1 MFKAFRFLAGTF
13 TSSDINKYPTTLSKK
28 WAFISGVIALLV
40 SIPILAVLSSF
51 FVSSGEIWSHLAET
65 VLSDYIS
72 NSLLLIIGVSA
83 GVVLTGVSLA
93 WIITMC
99 SFPGQKYFE
108 WAAVLPFSIPAY
120 LLAYIY
126 TDFLGTTGTLQTAL
140 RSTFE
145 LGVNDYFFP
154 EIRSV
159 WGAILIMILAFYPY
173 VYMLARSAFLNQSVS
188 LFEASRIMG
197 YNSTQSFFKVALPLA
212 RPGIAAG
219 LALALMETL
228 NDFGTVQY
236 FGVQTFTTGIYRTWF
251 GLGERPAAAQL
262 AGFLLLFI
270 IALILLE
277 RWSRSKIKDQ
287 TNATNR
293 FKRIQR
299 FDLKG
304 LKAFGAFLIC
314 SVPVLLGFVLPVIIL
329 LSMFFNNLDSVN
341 ARFILYTL
349 NTLSVAAIAGL
360 ITISVAL
367 LMAYSS
373 RLNPSK
379 IIKGLNQFGALG
391 YAIPGSVIAVGVL
404 IPFGWIDN
412 TIDSFAR
419 SNFDISTGLLLSG
432 TLFAMIFAYVV
443 RFLSVSY
450 NGINSSLQ
458 KISPNIDEASRGM
471 GYSFSQILSKVHIP
485 ILSGGLLSAFLLV
498 FVDVMKELPATI
510 IIRPFNFDTLAIQVY
525 RLASD
530 ERLGESA
537 GAALAIVLAGI
548 IPVIL
553 LSKTI
558 TKSRKTEKNNLQG

>member
-1 MFKAFRFLAGTF
+1 MFKALRFLAGTF
-13 TSSDINKYPTTLSKK
+13 TSSESNKYPTTLSKK
-28 WAFISGVIALLV
+28 WAVVSGIIAVLV
-40 SIPILAVLSSF
+40 SIPILSVLSSF
-51 FVSSGEIWSHLAET
+51 FVSSGEIWSHLAST
-65 VLSDYIS
+65 VLGDYIT
-72 NSLLLIIGVSA
+72 NSLLLIVGVSS
-83 GVVLTGVSLA
+83 GVVLLGVTLA

-126 TDFLGTTGTLQTAL
+126 TDFFGITGTLQTAI
-140 RSTFE
+140 RSTFD
-145 LGVNDYFFP
+145 LGIGEFVLP
-154 EIRSV
+154 EIRSL
-159 WGAILIMILAFYPY
+159 WGAIFIMILAFYPY

-197 YNSTQSFFKVALPLA
+197 YTNTQSFFKIALPLA

-270 IALILLE
+270 VVLILLE
-277 RWSRSKIKDQ
+277 RWSRSRIKDQ

-293 FKRIQR
+293 YKRIQK
-299 FDLKG
+299 FDLTGFK
-304 LKAFGAFLIC
+304 KWGAFLVCGI
-314 SVPVLLGFVLPVIIL
+314 PVFLGFILPVVLL
-329 LSMFFNNLDSVN
+329 LSMFFNNIDSVN
-341 ARFILYTL
+341 TRFLLYSL

-360 ITISVAL
+360 ITVSVAL

-379 IIKGLNQFGALG
+379 LVKSLNQFGALG

-404 IPFGWIDN
+404 IPFGWLDN

-419 SNFDISTGLLLSG
+419 SNFQVSTGLLLSG

-458 KISPNIDEASRGM
+458 KISPSVDEASRGM
-471 GYSFSQILSKVHIP
+471 GYSFSEILRKIHIP
-485 ILSGGLLSAFLLV
+485 MLSGGLLSAFLLV

-510 IIRPFNFDTLAIQVY
+510 IIRPFNFDTLAVQVY

-537 GAALAIVLAGI
+537 GAALAIVLVGI

-558 TKSRKTEKNNLQG
+558 TRSRKTEEH

>member
-1 MFKAFRFLAGTF
+1 MFKALRFLAGTF
-13 TSSDINKYPTTLSKK
+13 TSTVSNKYPTTLSKK
-28 WAFISGVIALLV
+28 WAVVSGIIALLV
-40 SIPILAVLSSF
+40 SIPILSVLSSF
-51 FVSSGEIWSHLAET
+51 FISSGEIWSHLAST
-65 VLSDYIS
+65 VLGDYII
-72 NSLLLIIGVSA
+72 NSLLLILGVSS
-83 GVVLTGVSLA
+83 GVVILGVTLA

-99 SFPGQKYFE
+99 KFPGQKYFE

-126 TDFLGTTGTLQTAL
+126 TDFFGITGTLQTAI
-140 RSTFE
+140 RSTFD
-145 LGVNDYFFP
+145 LGISEFVLP
-154 EIRSV
+154 EIRSL
-159 WGAILIMILAFYPY
+159 WGAVLIMILAFYPY

-197 YNSTQSFFKVALPLA
+197 HTNTQSFFKIALPLA

-270 IALILLE
+270 VVLILLE

-287 TNATNR
+287 TNVTNR
-293 FKRIQR
+293 FKRIQK
-299 FDLKG
+299 FDLSGFK
-304 LKAFGAFLIC
+304 KWGAFLVCATPVFLGFIL
-314 SVPVLLGFVLPVIIL
+314 PVLLL
-329 LSMFFNNLDSVN
+329 LSMFFNNMDSVN
-341 ARFILYTL
+341 TRFLLYSL

-360 ITISVAL
+360 ITVSVAL

-373 RLNPSK
+373 RLNPSNLV
-379 IIKGLNQFGALG
+379 KGLNQFGALG

-404 IPFGWIDN
+404 IPFGWLDN

-419 SNFDISTGLLLSG
+419 SNFQVSTGLLLSG

-458 KISPNIDEASRGM
+458 KISPSVDEASGGM
-471 GYSFSQILSKVHIP
+471 GYSFSQILRKIHIP
-485 ILSGGLLSAFLLV
+485 MLSGGLLSAFLLV

-510 IIRPFNFDTLAIQVY
+510 IIRPFNFDTLAVQVY

-537 GAALAIVLAGI
+537 GAALAIVLVGI

-558 TKSRKTEKNNLQG
+558 TRSRKIEDH

>member
-1 MFKAFRFLAGTF
+1 MINVFRFLAGTF
-13 TSSDINKYPTTLSKK
+13 TSSQNVKYPTTLSKK
-28 WAFISGVIALLV
+28 WAWISGIIAVLV

-51 FVSSGEIWSHLAET
+51 FVSSGEIWNHLATT
-65 VLSDYIS
+65 VLGDYVT
-72 NSLLLIIGVSA
+72 NSFFLIIGVSI
-83 GVVLTGVSLA
+83 GVILTGVSLA

-120 LLAYIY
+120 LLAYLY
-126 TDFLGTTGTLQTAL
+126 TDFLGTTGSLQTAF
-140 RSTFE
+140 RSAFE
-145 LGVNDYFFP
+145 LGVGDYFFP

-159 WGAILIMILAFYPY
+159 WGAIIILVLAFYPY

-197 YNSTQSFFKVALPLA
+197 YSTTQSFFKISLPLA

-287 TNATNR
+287 TSATNR
-293 FKRIQR
+293 YKKIQR
-299 FDLKG
+299 FNLKG
-304 LKAFGAFLIC
+304 MRAWGAFLLC
-314 SVPVLLGFVLPVIIL
+314 SVPVLLGFILPVIL
-329 LSMFFNNLDSVN
+329 LLFMFFNNLNSVN
-341 ARFILYTL
+341 TRFLLYAF
-349 NTLSVAAIAGL
+349 NTLSVATIAGL
-360 ITISVAL
+360 ITVSVAL

-379 IIKGLNQFGALG
+379 FVKSLNQFGALG

-412 TIDSFAR
+412 TIDSFSR
-419 SNFDISTGLLLSG
+419 SNFDISTGLILSG
-432 TLFAMIFAYVV
+432 TLFALIFAYVV

-450 NGINSSLQ
+450 NGVNSSLQ
-458 KISPNIDEASRGM
+458 NISTNIDEASRGL
-471 GYSFSQILSKVHIP
+471 GYSFSEILRKVHIP
-485 ILSGGLLSAFLLV
+485 ILSSGLLSAFLLV

-510 IIRPFNFDTLAIQVY
+510 IIRPFNFDTLAVQVY

-537 GAALAIVLAGI
+537 GAALAIVLVGI

-558 TKSRKTEKNNLQG
+558 TRSRKTEKL

>member
-1 MFKAFRFLAGTF
+1 MFKAPRFLAGTF
-13 TSSDINKYPTTLSKK
+13 TSSDSNRYPTTLSKK
-28 WAFISGVIALLV
+28 WASISGIIAILV
-40 SIPILAVLSSF
+40 SIPILSVLSSF
-51 FVSSGEIWSHLAET
+51 FISSGEIWRHLAST
-65 VLSDYIS
+65 VLGDYIT
-72 NSLLLIIGVSA
+72 NSLLLIVGVSS
-83 GVVLTGVSLA
+83 GVVLLGVALA

-99 SFPGQKYFE
+99 NFPGQKYFE

-126 TDFLGTTGTLQTAL
+126 TDFFGITGTLQTAV
-140 RSTFE
+140 RSTFD
-145 LGVNDYFFP
+145 LGISEFVLP
-154 EIRSV
+154 E
-159 WGAILIMILAFYPY
+159 MILAFYPY

-197 YNSTQSFFKVALPLA
+197 YTTTQSFFKIALPLA

-270 IALILLE
+270 IVLILLE
-277 RWSRSKIKDQ
+277 RWSRSRIKDQ
-287 TNATNR
+287 TSATNR
-293 FKRIQR
+293 FKRIQK
-299 FDLKG
+299 FNLTG
-304 LKAFGAFLIC
+304 LKKWGAFFLCALPVFFGFIL
-314 SVPVLLGFVLPVIIL
+314 PVLLL

-341 ARFILYTL
+341 TRFLLYSL

-360 ITISVAL
+360 ITVAVAL

-379 IIKGLNQFGALG
+379 LVKGLNQFGALG

-404 IPFGWIDN
+404 IPFGWLDN

-419 SNFDISTGLLLSG
+419 SNFQVSTGLLLSG

-458 KISPNIDEASRGM
+458 KISPSVDEASRGM
-471 GYSFSQILSKVHIP
+471 GYSFSEILRKIHIP
-485 ILSGGLLSAFLLV
+485 MLSGGLLSAFLLEIGRAHV
-498 FVDVMKELPATI
+498 
-510 IIRPFNFDTLAIQVY
+510 
-525 RLASD
+525 
-530 ERLGESA
+530 
-537 GAALAIVLAGI
+537 
-548 IPVIL
+548 
-553 LSKTI
+553 
-558 TKSRKTEKNNLQG
+558 

>member
-1 MFKAFRFLAGTF
+1 MSKAFQFLAGTF
-13 TSSDINKYPTTLSKK
+13 TSSKKTKYPVTLSKK
-28 WAFISGVIALLV
+28 WAVISGIIALFV
-40 SIPILAVLSSF
+40 SIPIITVLSSF

-72 NSLLLIIGVSA
+72 NSLILIIGVSF
-83 GVVLTGVSLA
+83 GVITTGVSLA

-99 SFPGQKYFE
+99 NFPGQKYFE

-126 TDFLGTTGTLQTAL
+126 TDFLGITGTFQTAI
-140 RSTFE
+140 RSGFD
-145 LGVNDYFFP
+145 LSIGDYFFP
-154 EIRSV
+154 EIRSI
-159 WGAILIMILAFYPY
+159 WGAILIMVLAFYPY

-197 YNSTQSFFKVALPLA
+197 YTSTQSFFKVALPLA

-277 RWSRSKIKDQ
+277 RWSRSKINDQ
-287 TNATNR
+287 ANATNR

-299 FDLKG
+299 FELTGFK
-304 LKAFGAFLIC
+304 KWGASIVCFL
-314 SVPVLLGFVLPVIIL
+314 PVSLGFLLPVALLIL
-329 LSMFFNNLDSVN
+329 MFFNNIESIN
-341 ARFILYTL
+341 TRFILYSL
-349 NTLSVAAIAGL
+349 NTISVAAIAGI
-360 ITISVAL
+360 ITVSIAL

-379 IIKGLNQFGALG
+379 LIKGLNQFGALG

-404 IPFGWIDN
+404 IPFGWLDN

-419 SNFDISTGLLLSG
+419 ENFALSTGLILSG

-458 KISPNIDEASRGM
+458 NISPNIDEASRSM
-471 GYSFSQILSKVHIP
+471 GYSFSQILRKIHTP
-485 ILSGGLLSAFLLV
+485 ILSGSLLSAFLLV

-510 IIRPFNFDTLAIQVY
+510 IIRPFNFDTLAVQVY

-537 GAALAIVLAGI
+537 GAALAIVLVGI

-558 TKSRKTEKNNLQG
+558 TRSRKSITNKN

>member
-126 TDFLGTTGTLQTAL
+126 TDFLGTTGTLQTTL
-140 RSTFE
+140 RSTLE

-510 IIRPFNFDTLAIQVY
+510 IIRPFNFDTLAVQVY

-558 TKSRKTEKNNLQG
+558 TKSRKTEKN

>member
-1 MFKAFRFLAGTF
+1 MFKALRFLAGTF
-13 TSSDINKYPTTLSKK
+13 TSSDSNRYPTTLSKK
-28 WAFISGVIALLV
+28 WASISGIIAILV
-40 SIPILAVLSSF
+40 SIPILSVLSSF
-51 FVSSGEIWSHLAET
+51 FISSGEIWRHLAST
-65 VLSDYIS
+65 VLGDYIT
-72 NSLLLIIGVSA
+72 NSLLLIVGVSS
-83 GVVLTGVSLA
+83 GVVILGVALA

-99 SFPGQKYFE
+99 NFPGQKYFE
-108 WAAVLPFSIPAY
+108 GAAVLPFSIPAY

-126 TDFLGTTGTLQTAL
+126 TDFFGITGTLQTAV
-140 RSTFE
+140 RSSFD
-145 LGVNDYFFP
+145 LGISEFVLP
-154 EIRSV
+154 EIRSI
-159 WGAILIMILAFYPY
+159 WGAIFIMILAFYPY

-197 YNSTQSFFKVALPLA
+197 YTTTQSFFKIALPLA

-270 IALILLE
+270 IVLILLE
-277 RWSRSKIKDQ
+277 RWSRSRIKDQ
-287 TNATNR
+287 TSATNR
-293 FKRIQR
+293 FKRIQK
-299 FDLKG
+299 FNLTG
-304 LKAFGAFLIC
+304 LKKWGAFFLCALPVFFGFIL
-314 SVPVLLGFVLPVIIL
+314 PVLLL
-329 LSMFFNNLDSVN
+329 LSMFFNNSDSVN
-341 ARFILYTL
+341 TRFLLYSL

-360 ITISVAL
+360 ITVAVAL

-379 IIKGLNQFGALG
+379 LVKGLNQFGALG

-404 IPFGWIDN
+404 IPFGWLDN

-419 SNFDISTGLLLSG
+419 SNFQVSTGLLLSG

-458 KISPNIDEASRGM
+458 KISPSVDEASRGM
-471 GYSFSQILSKVHIP
+471 GYSFSEILRKIHIP
-485 ILSGGLLSAFLLV
+485 MLSGGLLSAFLLV

-510 IIRPFNFDTLAIQVY
+510 IIRPFNFDTLAVQVY

-530 ERLGESA
+530 ERLSESA
-537 GAALAIVLAGI
+537 GAALAIVLVGI

-558 TKSRKTEKNNLQG
+558 TRSRKTEEH

>member
-219 LALALMETL
+219 LALTLMETL

-314 SVPVLLGFVLPVIIL
+314 SVPVLLGFVLPVVLL

-510 IIRPFNFDTLAIQVY
+510 IIRPFNFDTLAVQVY

-558 TKSRKTEKNNLQG
+558 TKSRKTEKN

>member
-13 TSSDINKYPTTLSKK
+13 TSSDSNKYPITLSKK
-28 WAFISGVIALLV
+28 WAFISGLIALLV

-51 FVSSGEIWSHLAET
+51 FVSSGEIWSHLAQT
-65 VLSDYIS
+65 VLGDYIS
-72 NSLLLIIGVSA
+72 NSLLLIVGVST
-83 GVVLTGVSLA
+83 GVILTGVSLA

-126 TDFLGTTGTLQTAL
+126 TDFLGVTGSLQTAL
-140 RSTFE
+140 RSTFG
-145 LGVNDYFFP
+145 LGVGDYFFP
-154 EIRSV
+154 EIRSI

-197 YNSTQSFFKVALPLA
+197 YSTTQSFFKVALPLA

-277 RWSRSKIKDQ
+277 RWSRSRIKDQ

-299 FDLKG
+299 FDLNG

-314 SVPVLLGFVLPVIIL
+314 SIPVVLGFILPVILL

-341 ARFILYTL
+341 ARFILYSL

-379 IIKGLNQFGALG
+379 LIKGLNQFGALG

-404 IPFGWIDN
+404 IPFGWLDN

-419 SNFDISTGLLLSG
+419 SNFDISTGLILSG

-510 IIRPFNFDTLAIQVY
+510 IIRPFNFDTLAVQVY

-537 GAALAIVLAGI
+537 GAALAIVLVGI

-558 TKSRKTEKNNLQG
+558 TKSRKTEKN

>member
-1 MFKAFRFLAGTF
+1 MIKPLSLLTGSFSAIQRKGRSKSLSRKWTIVSAG
-13 TSSDINKYPTTLSKK
+13 
-28 WAFISGVIALLV
+28 IAVLV
-40 SIPILAVLSSF
+40 SIPILTVLSSF
-51 FVSSGEIWSHLAET
+51 FVSSGDIWKHLAST
-65 VLSDYIS
+65 VLGDYVS
-72 NSLLLIIGVSA
+72 NSFVLLIGVST
-83 GVVLTGVSLA
+83 GVVLLGVSLA
-93 WIITMC
+93 WLITMC

-120 LLAYIY
+120 LMAYIY
-126 TDFLGTTGTLQTAL
+126 TDFLGTTGYFQSML
-140 RSTFE
+140 RSTFDLQIGE
-145 LGVNDYFFP
+145 YLFP

-159 WGAILIMILAFYPY
+159 YGAVLIMILAFYPY
-173 VYMLARSAFLNQSVS
+173 VYLLARSAFLNQSTS

-197 YNSTQSFFKVALPLA
+197 YTTTQSFFKVALPLA

-270 IALILLE
+270 IALIILE
-277 RWSRSKIKDQ
+277 RWPRSKIKDQ
-287 TNATNR
+287 TGTTGKT
-293 FKRIQR
+293 KRLQK
-299 FDLKG
+299 FELKG
-304 LKAFGAFLIC
+304 LKAWIVTAFC
-314 SVPVLLGFVLPVIIL
+314 SIPVILGFLLPVGL
-329 LSMFFNNLDSVN
+329 LIKMFFNNLDSVN
-341 ARFILYTL
+341 SRFILYTL
-349 NTLSVAAIAGL
+349 NTLSVAFIAAL
-360 ITISVAL
+360 IIISIAL
-367 LMAYSS
+367 LMAYAA
-373 RLNPSK
+373 RLNPTK
-379 IIKGLNQFGALG
+379 LIKSLNQFGALG

-404 IPFGWIDN
+404 IPFGWLDN
-412 TIDSFAR
+412 IIDSFTR
-419 SNFDISTGLLLSG
+419 SNFEFSTGLLLSG

-458 KISPNIDEASRGM
+458 KISPSIDEASQGL
-471 GYSFSQILSKVHIP
+471 GHSFFQILRKIHVP
-485 ILSGGLLSAFLLV
+485 ILSGSLLSAFLLV

-510 IIRPFNFDTLAIQVY
+510 IIRPFNFDTLAVQVY

-548 IPVIL
+548 IPVII

-558 TKSRKTEKNNLQG
+558 TKTRKVEENKA

>member
-1 MFKAFRFLAGTF
+1 MFKALRFLAGTF
-13 TSSDINKYPTTLSKK
+13 TSSDSNKYPTTLSKK
-28 WAFISGVIALLV
+28 WAVVSGIIAVLV
-40 SIPILAVLSSF
+40 SIPILSVLSSF
-51 FVSSGEIWSHLAET
+51 FVSSGEIWSHLAST
-65 VLSDYIS
+65 VLGDYIT
-72 NSLLLIIGVSA
+72 NSLLLIVGVSS
-83 GVVLTGVSLA
+83 GVVLLGVTLA

-126 TDFLGTTGTLQTAL
+126 TDFFGITGTLQTAI
-140 RSTFE
+140 RSTFD
-145 LGVNDYFFP
+145 LGIGEFVLP
-154 EIRSV
+154 EIRSL
-159 WGAILIMILAFYPY
+159 WGAVLIMILAFYPY

-197 YNSTQSFFKVALPLA
+197 YTTTQSFFKIALPLA

-270 IALILLE
+270 VVLILLE
-277 RWSRSKIKDQ
+277 RWSRSRIKDQ

-299 FDLKG
+299 FDLTGFK
-304 LKAFGAFLIC
+304 KWGAFLVCAI
-314 SVPVLLGFVLPVIIL
+314 PVFLGFILPVALL
-329 LSMFFNNLDSVN
+329 LSMFFNNIDSVN
-341 ARFILYTL
+341 TRFLLYSL

-360 ITISVAL
+360 ITVSVAL

-379 IIKGLNQFGALG
+379 LVKGLNQFGALG

-404 IPFGWIDN
+404 IPFGWLDN

-419 SNFDISTGLLLSG
+419 SNFQISTGLLLSG

-458 KISPNIDEASRGM
+458 KISPSVDEASRGM
-471 GYSFSQILSKVHIP
+471 GYSFSEILRKIHIP
-485 ILSGGLLSAFLLV
+485 MLSGGLLSAFLLV

-510 IIRPFNFDTLAIQVY
+510 IIRPFNFDTLAVQVY

-537 GAALAIVLAGI
+537 GAALAIVLVGI

-558 TKSRKTEKNNLQG
+558 TRSRKTEEH

>member
-1 MFKAFRFLAGTF
+1 MFKALRFLAGTF
-13 TSSDINKYPTTLSKK
+13 TSSDSNRYPTTLSKK
-28 WAFISGVIALLV
+28 WASISGIIAILV
-40 SIPILAVLSSF
+40 SIPILSVLSSF
-51 FVSSGEIWSHLAET
+51 FISSGEIWRHLAST
-65 VLSDYIS
+65 VLGDYIT
-72 NSLLLIIGVSA
+72 NSLLLIVGVSS
-83 GVVLTGVSLA
+83 GVVILGVALA

-99 SFPGQKYFE
+99 NFPGQKYFE

-126 TDFLGTTGTLQTAL
+126 TDFFGITGTLQTAV
-140 RSTFE
+140 RSTFD
-145 LGVNDYFFP
+145 LGISEFVLP
-154 EIRSV
+154 EIRSI
-159 WGAILIMILAFYPY
+159 WGAIFIMILAFYPY

-197 YNSTQSFFKVALPLA
+197 YTTTQSFFKIALPLA

-270 IALILLE
+270 IVLILLE
-277 RWSRSKIKDQ
+277 RWSRSRIKDQ
-287 TNATNR
+287 TSATNR
-293 FKRIQR
+293 FKRIQK
-299 FDLKG
+299 FNLTG
-304 LKAFGAFLIC
+304 LKKWGAFFLCALPVFFGFIL
-314 SVPVLLGFVLPVIIL
+314 PVLLL

-341 ARFILYTL
+341 TRFLLYSL

-360 ITISVAL
+360 ITVAVAL

-379 IIKGLNQFGALG
+379 LVKGLNQFGALG

-404 IPFGWIDN
+404 IPFGWLDN

-419 SNFDISTGLLLSG
+419 SNFQVSTGLLLSG

-458 KISPNIDEASRGM
+458 KISPSVDEASRGM
-471 GYSFSQILSKVHIP
+471 GYSFSEILRKIHIP
-485 ILSGGLLSAFLLV
+485 MLSGGLLSAFLLV

-510 IIRPFNFDTLAIQVY
+510 IIRPFNFDTLAVQVY

-530 ERLGESA
+530 ERLSESA
-537 GAALAIVLAGI
+537 GAALAIVLVGI

-558 TKSRKTEKNNLQG
+558 TRSRKTEEH

>member
-1 MFKAFRFLAGTF
+1 MFKALRFLAGTF
-13 TSSDINKYPTTLSKK
+13 TSSYSNKYPTTLSKK
-28 WAFISGVIALLV
+28 WAVVSGIIAVLV
-40 SIPILAVLSSF
+40 SIPILSVLSSF
-51 FVSSGEIWSHLAET
+51 FVSSGEIWSHLAST
-65 VLSDYIS
+65 VLGDYIT
-72 NSLLLIIGVSA
+72 NSLLLIVGVSS
-83 GVVLTGVSLA
+83 GVVLLGVTLA

-126 TDFLGTTGTLQTAL
+126 TDFFGITGTLQTAI
-140 RSTFE
+140 RSTFD
-145 LGVNDYFFP
+145 LGIGEFVLP
-154 EIRSV
+154 EIRSL
-159 WGAILIMILAFYPY
+159 WGAIFIMILAFYPY

-197 YNSTQSFFKVALPLA
+197 YTTTQSFFKIALPLA

-270 IALILLE
+270 VVLILLE
-277 RWSRSKIKDQ
+277 RWSRSRIKDQ

-299 FDLKG
+299 FDLTGFK
-304 LKAFGAFLIC
+304 KWGAFLVCAI
-314 SVPVLLGFVLPVIIL
+314 PVFLGFILPVALL
-329 LSMFFNNLDSVN
+329 LSMFFNNIDSVN
-341 ARFILYTL
+341 TRFLLYSL

-360 ITISVAL
+360 ITVSVAL

-379 IIKGLNQFGALG
+379 LVKGLNQFGALG

-404 IPFGWIDN
+404 IPFGWLDN

-419 SNFDISTGLLLSG
+419 SNFQVSTGLLLSG

-458 KISPNIDEASRGM
+458 KISPSVDEASRGM
-471 GYSFSQILSKVHIP
+471 GYSFSEILRKIHIP
-485 ILSGGLLSAFLLV
+485 MLSGGLLSAFLLV

-510 IIRPFNFDTLAIQVY
+510 IIRPFNFDTLAVQVY

-537 GAALAIVLAGI
+537 GAALAIVLVGI

-558 TKSRKTEKNNLQG
+558 TRSRKTEEH

>member
-1 MFKAFRFLAGTF
+1 MFKALRFLAGTF
-13 TSSDINKYPTTLSKK
+13 TSSDSNKYPTTLSKK
-28 WAFISGVIALLV
+28 WAVVSGIIAVLV
-40 SIPILAVLSSF
+40 SIPILSVLSSF
-51 FVSSGEIWSHLAET
+51 FVSSGEIWSHLAST
-65 VLSDYIS
+65 VLGDYIT
-72 NSLLLIIGVSA
+72 NSLLLIVGVSS
-83 GVVLTGVSLA
+83 GVVLLGVTLA

-108 WAAVLPFSIPAY
+108 WATVLPFSIPAY

-126 TDFLGTTGTLQTAL
+126 TDFFGITGTLQTAI
-140 RSTFE
+140 RSTFD
-145 LGVNDYFFP
+145 LGIGEFVLP
-154 EIRSV
+154 EIRSL
-159 WGAILIMILAFYPY
+159 WGAIFIMILAFYPY

-197 YNSTQSFFKVALPLA
+197 YTTTQSFFKIALPLA

-270 IALILLE
+270 VVLILLE
-277 RWSRSKIKDQ
+277 RWSRSRIKDQ

-299 FDLKG
+299 FDLTGFK
-304 LKAFGAFLIC
+304 KWGAFLVCAI
-314 SVPVLLGFVLPVIIL
+314 PVFLGFILPVALL
-329 LSMFFNNLDSVN
+329 LSMFFNNIDSVN
-341 ARFILYTL
+341 TRFLLYSL

-360 ITISVAL
+360 ITVSVAL

-379 IIKGLNQFGALG
+379 LVKGLNQFGALG

-404 IPFGWIDN
+404 IPFGWLDN
-412 TIDSFAR
+412 TIDSFAQ
-419 SNFDISTGLLLSG
+419 SNFQVSTGLLLSG

-458 KISPNIDEASRGM
+458 KISPSVDEASRGM
-471 GYSFSQILSKVHIP
+471 GYSFSEILRKIHIP
-485 ILSGGLLSAFLLV
+485 MLSGGLLSAFLLV

-510 IIRPFNFDTLAIQVY
+510 IIRPFNFDTLAVQVY

-537 GAALAIVLAGI
+537 GAALAIVLVGI

-558 TKSRKTEKNNLQG
+558 TRSRKTEEH

>member
-314 SVPVLLGFVLPVIIL
+314 SVPVLLGFVLPVVLL

-349 NTLSVAAIAGL
+349 NTLSVATIAGL

-510 IIRPFNFDTLAIQVY
+510 IIRPFNFDTLAVQVY

-558 TKSRKTEKNNLQG
+558 TKSRKTEKN

>member
-13 TSSDINKYPTTLSKK
+13 TSSNTNKHPITLSKK
-28 WAFISGVIALLV
+28 WAFISGLIALLV

-51 FVSSGEIWSHLAET
+51 FVSSGDIWSHLAET
-65 VLSDYIS
+65 VLGDYIS
-72 NSLLLIIGVSA
+72 NSLLLIVGVSL
-83 GVVLTGVSLA
+83 GVILTGVSLA

-145 LGVNDYFFP
+145 LSVGDYFFP
-154 EIRSV
+154 EIRSI

-197 YNSTQSFFKVALPLA
+197 YSTTQSFFKVALPLA

-293 FKRIQR
+293 FKRIHR

-304 LKAFGAFLIC
+304 IKAWGASIIC
-314 SVPVLLGFVLPVIIL
+314 SIPVLLGFILPVSLL

-341 ARFILYTL
+341 ARFLLYSL
-349 NTLSVAAIAGL
+349 NTLSVATIAGL

-379 IIKGLNQFGALG
+379 LIRGLNQFGALG

-404 IPFGWIDN
+404 IPFGWLDN

-419 SNFDISTGLLLSG
+419 SNFQVSTGLLLSG

-471 GYSFSQILSKVHIP
+471 GYSFSQILRKIHIP
-485 ILSGGLLSAFLLV
+485 MLSNGLLSAFLLV

-510 IIRPFNFDTLAIQVY
+510 IIRPFNFDTLAVQVY

-537 GAALAIVLAGI
+537 GAALAIVLVGI

-558 TKSRKTEKNNLQG
+558 TKSRKTEEH

>member
-1 MFKAFRFLAGTF
+1 MLKALKNLTGTYSK
-13 TSSDINKYPTTLSKK
+13 TPSYSRNISLSKK
-28 WAFISGVIALLV
+28 WAFISGFIALLV
-40 SIPILAVLSSF
+40 SIPILSVLSSF
-51 FVSSGEIWSHLAET
+51 FISSGEIWSHLAST
-65 VLSDYIS
+65 VLSSYVI
-72 NSLLLIIGVSA
+72 NSLILIVGVST
-83 GVVLTGVSLA
+83 GVILIGVSLA
-93 WIITMC
+93 WVITMC

-126 TDFLGTTGTLQTAL
+126 TDFLGIAGTFQSFL
-140 RSTFE
+140 RGNFGLE
-145 LGVNDYFFP
+145 IGDYFFP

-159 WGAILIMILAFYPY
+159 WGAVLIMTLAFYPY
-173 VYMLARSAFLNQSVS
+173 VYMLARSAFLNQSTS

-197 YNSTQSFFKVALPLA
+197 YSSTQSFYKVALPLA

-270 IALILLE
+270 IVLLIVE

-287 TNATNR
+287 VNVTAR
-293 FKRIQR
+293 FKRIQK
-299 FDLKG
+299 FELN
-304 LKAFGAFLIC
+304 GAKKYAAIVLC
-314 SVPVLLGFVLPVIIL
+314 SIPVILGFILPVVLLIL
-329 LSMFFNNLDSVN
+329 MFLNNLDSVN
-341 ARFILYTL
+341 TRFIIYAL
-349 NTLSVAAIAGL
+349 NTLSVAAIAGV
-360 ITISVAL
+360 ITVSLAL

-373 RLNPSK
+373 RLNPTK
-379 IIKGLNQFGALG
+379 LIRGLNQFGALG
-391 YAIPGSVIAVGVL
+391 YAIPGSVIAVGIL
-404 IPFGWIDN
+404 IPFGWLDN

-419 SNFDISTGLLLSG
+419 SNFETSTGLLLSG

-450 NGINSSLQ
+450 NGIHSSLQ
-458 KISPNIDEASRGM
+458 KISSNVDEASRGM
-471 GYSFSQILSKVHIP
+471 GYNFTQILRKIHIP
-485 ILSGGLLSAFLLV
+485 ILSGSLVSAFLLV

-510 IIRPFNFDTLAIQVY
+510 IIRPFNFDTLAVQVY

-530 ERLGESA
+530 ERLGESS
-537 GAALAIVLAGI
+537 GAALAIVLVGI

-558 TKSRKTEKNNLQG
+558 TKTCKTDKNL

>member
-1 MFKAFRFLAGTF
+1 MFKALRFLAGTF
-13 TSSDINKYPTTLSKK
+13 TSSDSNKYPTTLSKK
-28 WAFISGVIALLV
+28 WAVVSGIIAVLV
-40 SIPILAVLSSF
+40 SIPILSVLSSF
-51 FVSSGEIWSHLAET
+51 FVSSGEIWSHLAST
-65 VLSDYIS
+65 VLGDYIT
-72 NSLLLIIGVSA
+72 NSLLLIVGVSS
-83 GVVLTGVSLA
+83 GVVLLGVTLA

-126 TDFLGTTGTLQTAL
+126 TDFFGITGTLQTAI
-140 RSTFE
+140 RSTFD
-145 LGVNDYFFP
+145 LGIGEFVLP
-154 EIRSV
+154 EIRSL
-159 WGAILIMILAFYPY
+159 WGAVLIMILAFYPY

-197 YNSTQSFFKVALPLA
+197 YTTTQSFFKIALPLA

-270 IALILLE
+270 VVLILLE
-277 RWSRSKIKDQ
+277 RWSRSRIKDQ

-299 FDLKG
+299 FDLTGFK
-304 LKAFGAFLIC
+304 KWGAFLVCAI
-314 SVPVLLGFVLPVIIL
+314 PVFLGFILPVALL
-329 LSMFFNNLDSVN
+329 LSMFCNNIDSVN
-341 ARFILYTL
+341 TRFLLYSL

-360 ITISVAL
+360 ITVSVAL

-379 IIKGLNQFGALG
+379 LVKGLNQFGALG

-404 IPFGWIDN
+404 IPFGWLDN

-419 SNFDISTGLLLSG
+419 SNFQVSTGLLLSG

-458 KISPNIDEASRGM
+458 KISPSVDEASRGM
-471 GYSFSQILSKVHIP
+471 GYSFSEILRKIHIP
-485 ILSGGLLSAFLLV
+485 MLSGGLLSAFLLV

-510 IIRPFNFDTLAIQVY
+510 IIRPFNFDTLAVQVY

-537 GAALAIVLAGI
+537 GAALAIVLVGI

-558 TKSRKTEKNNLQG
+558 TRSRKTEEH

>member
-1 MFKAFRFLAGTF
+1 MFKALRFLAGTF
-13 TSSDINKYPTTLSKK
+13 TSSDSNKYPTTLSKK
-28 WAFISGVIALLV
+28 WAVVSGIIAVLV
-40 SIPILAVLSSF
+40 SIPILSVLSSF
-51 FVSSGEIWSHLAET
+51 FVSSGEIWSHLAST
-65 VLSDYIS
+65 VLGDYIT
-72 NSLLLIIGVSA
+72 NSLLLIVGVSS
-83 GVVLTGVSLA
+83 GVVLLGVTLA

-126 TDFLGTTGTLQTAL
+126 TDFFGITGTLQTAI
-140 RSTFE
+140 RSTFD
-145 LGVNDYFFP
+145 LGISEFVLP
-154 EIRSV
+154 EIRSL
-159 WGAILIMILAFYPY
+159 WGAVLIMILAFYPY

-197 YNSTQSFFKVALPLA
+197 YTTTQSFFKIALPLA

-270 IALILLE
+270 VVLILLE
-277 RWSRSKIKDQ
+277 RWSRSRIKDQ

-299 FDLKG
+299 FDLSGFK
-304 LKAFGAFLIC
+304 KWGAFLVCAI
-314 SVPVLLGFVLPVIIL
+314 PVFLGFILPVALL
-329 LSMFFNNLDSVN
+329 LSMFFNNIDSVN
-341 ARFILYTL
+341 TRFLLYSL

-360 ITISVAL
+360 ITVSVAL

-379 IIKGLNQFGALG
+379 LVKGLNQFGALG

-404 IPFGWIDN
+404 IPFGWLDN

-419 SNFDISTGLLLSG
+419 SNFQVSTGLLLSG

-458 KISPNIDEASRGM
+458 KISPSVDEASRGM
-471 GYSFSQILSKVHIP
+471 GYSFSEILRKIHIP
-485 ILSGGLLSAFLLV
+485 MLSGGLLSAFLLV

-510 IIRPFNFDTLAIQVY
+510 IIRPFNFDTLAVQVY

-537 GAALAIVLAGI
+537 GAALAIVLVGI

-558 TKSRKTEKNNLQG
+558 TRSRKTEEH